1 MSQLQSNP
9 ANDGGEL
16 IWVGDEPPPPNLD
29 RLVIPEPFRGEP
41 AARAMVFI
49 VDRGEPAATLLAE
62 AGDESCCRIVVQ
74 SRPDAWRAAALI
86 EAGADAVCAQDELA
100 SPSLV
105 ALRALAAA
113 RMRTRLASLSRHSEH
128 LQACIDNL
136 PMPIF
141 FKDAD
146 GVYVGC
152 NKAFLAFL
160 GRSAETVIGKTA
172 ADVAPPELVRVYN
185 EADRRVSKADEG
197 AEIYEA
203 RAPFADGSHHDILF
217 HKSAFRA
224 KSGKVMGV
232 AGAMFDITD
241 RKRLE
246 SQLTAAA
253 ERDPL
258 TGLYN
263 RRKFFDLAER
273 AREAGLA
280 QGQTL
285 CAMVMDLDWFKS
297 INDRHGHAAGD
308 FVLQKIAEL
317 AQAHLRPGDLFGRAG
332 GEEFYALLPNTKE
345 AEGENV
351 AERVRAAI
359 AQAEFLFAGKRLK
372 MTASIG
378 VAEVQPGEERLEPA
392 LARADAALY
401 RAKKDGRNRV
411 QGCAA
416 A

>member
-1 MSQLQSNP
+1 MASD
-9 ANDGGEL
+9 AEL
-16 IWVGDEPPPPNLD
+16 VWIGVEPPPASLD
-29 RLVIPEPFRGEP
+29 RLAIPEPFRSEP

-49 VDRGEPAATLLAE
+49 VDTGEPAAALLRE
-62 AGDESCCRIVVQ
+62 AGDESRCRIVVQ
-74 SRPDAWRAAALI
+74 PAADVSRAAALI
-86 EAGADAVCAQDELA
+86 EAGADAVCVRCELA
-100 SPSLV
+100 APSLV
-105 ALRALAAA
+105 ALRALASA
-113 RMRTRLASLSRHSEH
+113 RTRTRLASLSRNDEH

-160 GRSAETVIGKTA
+160 GRSAEAVVGKTA

-185 EADRRVSKADEG
+185 EADRRVAQAEEG
-197 AEIYEA
+197 VEIYEA

-224 KSGKVMGV
+224 KSGEVMGV

-246 SQLTAAA
+246 AQLTAAA
-253 ERDPL
+253 ERDSL
-258 TGLYN
+258 TGLFN
-263 RRKFFDLAER
+263 RRKFFELAER

-280 QGQTL
+280 QGQAL

-317 AQAHLRPGDLFGRAG
+317 AQAHLRPGDVLGRAG
-332 GEEFYALLPNTKE
+332 GEEFYALLPNTNE
-345 AEGENV
+345 AEAERV
-351 AERVRAAI
+351 AERVRLAI
-359 AQAEFLFAGKRLK
+359 AQGEFLFAGKRLK

-378 VAEVQPGEERLEPA
+378 VAQVGSDEERLEPA
-392 LARADAALY
+392 LARADGALY
-401 RAKKDGRNRV
+401 RAKAAGRNRV
-411 QGCAA
+411 EGCAA

>member
-1 MSQLQSNP
+1 
-9 ANDGGEL
+9 
-16 IWVGDEPPPPNLD
+16 
-29 RLVIPEPFRGEP
+29 
-41 AARAMVFI
+41 
-49 VDRGEPAATLLAE
+49 
-62 AGDESCCRIVVQ
+62 
-74 SRPDAWRAAALI
+74 
-86 EAGADAVCAQDELA
+86 
-100 SPSLV
+100 
-105 ALRALAAA
+105 
-113 RMRTRLASLSRHSEH
+113 
-128 LQACIDNL
+128 
-136 PMPIF
+136 
-141 FKDAD
+141 
-146 GVYVGC
+146 
-152 NKAFLAFL
+152 
-160 GRSAETVIGKTA
+160 
-172 ADVAPPELVRVYN
+172 
-185 EADRRVSKADEG
+185 
-197 AEIYEA
+197 
-203 RAPFADGSHHDILF
+203 
-217 HKSAFRA
+217 
-224 KSGKVMGV
+224 
-232 AGAMFDITD
+232 MFDITD